1 MLIIPFAVFGRTSF
15 LSEGGQRKEA
25 KEDRQIVMAFILIVQ

>member
-1 MLIIPFAVFGRTSF
+1 MLIIPFAVFGRASF

-25 KEDRQIVMAFILIVQ
+25 KEDRLFLWLLF

>member
-1 MLIIPFAVFGRTSF
+1 MFIIPFAVFERASF

-25 KEDRQIVMAFILIVQ
+25 KEDRLFLWTLF